1 MNPFQNWATWSQ
13 TPLGLKL
20 VAEEQAWM
28 DATLQDVFGYHALQ
42 IAPEPLDALR
52 MSRMSC
58 RTRIVWPGS
67 GQVAA
72 GHAAVGLAAAGQA
85 PVGQAAAGQTPAA
98 AGQTPAAAPSSD
110 GDDAPT
116 NARSCHVASSLT
128 ELPFLTQSLD
138 LLVLSHTLEVT
149 DDPHQLLREADRVLI
164 PEGKLVITGFN
175 PFSLWAI
182 RRKCRSV
189 QRFPPAS
196 HSWIALPRLKDWLAL
211 LNFDIGAGAA
221 SAYGSYIPPFDSQ
234 RWLDRLSWME
244 PAGRRW
250 WPMAGGT
257 YFLMAVKRV
266 QGMRLITP
274 AWRDKARAGQRAVA
288 TSASV
293 KARQGQQ
300 PTS

>member
-58 RTRIVWPGS
+58 RTRIVWPPL
-67 GQVAA
+67 GQSAYPA
-72 GHAAVGLAAAGQA
+72 THVG
-85 PVGQAAAGQTPAA
+85 V
-98 AGQTPAAAPSSD
+98 
-110 GDDAPT
+110 DDAASNEP
-116 NARSCHVASSLT
+116 CGQVASSLT
-128 ELPFLTQSLD
+128 ELPFLTHSLD

-149 DDPHQLLREADRVLI
+149 EDPHQLLREADRVLI

-189 QRFPPAS
+189 QRFPPAG
-196 HSWIALPRLKDWLAL
+196 HSWIALPRLKDWLGL
-211 LNFDIGAGAA
+211 LNFDMGGGAA
-221 SAYGSYIPPFDSQ
+221 SAYGGYIPP
-234 RWLDRLSWME
+234 
-244 PAGRRW
+244 
-250 WPMAGGT
+250 
-257 YFLMAVKRV
+257 
-266 QGMRLITP
+266 
-274 AWRDKARAGQRAVA
+274 
-288 TSASV
+288 
-293 KARQGQQ
+293 
-300 PTS
+300 

>member
-1 MNPFQNWATWSQ
+1 
-13 TPLGLKL
+13 
-20 VAEEQAWM
+20 M

-52 MSRMSC
+52 VSRMSC
-58 RTRIVWPGS
+58 CTRIVWPRS
-67 GQVAA
+67 GHSAEGHLSALASDAGAEVASA
-72 GHAAVGLAAAGQA
+72 TERG
-85 PVGQAAAGQTPAA
+85 
-98 AGQTPAAAPSSD
+98 
-110 GDDAPT
+110 
-116 NARSCHVASSLT
+116 CHVVSSLT
-128 ELPFLTQSLD
+128 ELPFLTHSLD

-164 PEGKLVITGFN
+164 PDGKLVITGFN
-175 PFSLWAI
+175 PFSLWAM

-189 QRFPPAS
+189 QRFPPAG

-211 LNFDIGAGAA
+211 LNFDIGAGSA
-221 SAYGSYIPPFDSQ
+221 SAYGGYIPPFDSQ

-250 WPMAGGT
+250 WPMAGGA

-274 AWRDKARAGQRAVA
+274 AWRDQARAGQRAVA

-293 KARQGQQ
+293 KSR
-300 PTS
+300 

>member
-67 GQVAA
+67 GQGA
-72 GHAAVGLAAAGQA
+72 G
-85 PVGQAAAGQTPAA
+85 GQAAV
-98 AGQTPAAAPSSD
+98 GQTPAAAPSSD
-110 GDDAPT
+110 GDDATT
-116 NARSCHVASSLT
+116 NERSCHVASSLT

-221 SAYGSYIPPFDSQ
+221 SAYGGYIPPFDSQ

-274 AWRDKARAGQRAVA
+274 AWRDTARAGQRAVA
-288 TSASV
+288 TSSV

-300 PTS
+300 TTL